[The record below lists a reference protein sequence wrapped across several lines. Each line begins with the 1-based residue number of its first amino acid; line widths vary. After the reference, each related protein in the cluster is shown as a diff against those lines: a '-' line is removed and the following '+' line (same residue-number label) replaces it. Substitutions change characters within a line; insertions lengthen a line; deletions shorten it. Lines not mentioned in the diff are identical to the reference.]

1 MNSSFHVNQGLVD
14 ELLRMAVVGERTVS
28 SAALL
33 ALLAVLS
40 FLLWF
45 PVQIPRNL
53 AVFSIGFVVYF
64 SFKNLVYLAM
74 SFSPQN
80 IVDFVSVTASIVATA
95 CFAYWALFISAAGE
109 KAKTKL
115 SIWKPADQEQLL
127 QQLEM
132 LNQSLIRSA
141 RR

>member
-1 MNSSFHVNQGLVD
+1 MSS
-14 ELLRMAVVGERTVS
+14 T
-28 SAALL
+28 ALL
-33 ALLAVLS
+33 ALLAVLG

-53 AVFSIGFVVYF
+53 AVFNVGFLVYF
-64 SFKNLVYLAM
+64 SFKNLVFLAM
-74 SFSPQN
+74 SFSSQN
-80 IVDFVSVTASIVATA
+80 MVRFVSVTASMVAAA
-95 CFAYWALFISAAGE
+95 CFAYWAVFISAAGE
-109 KAKTKL
+109 KAKTRL